1 MISVISSRSWENSL
15 KPRTAHRWPRNER
28 LQFLWRR
35 ADLGAQITCQL
46 ESEPSQHRDS
56 IPPGP
61 HPTSP
66 YKPLLGTKKNP
77 RSALV
82 RFRRGLGIAASIV
95 PRRLS
100 KAARCARFRPS
111 SCNEPDIR
119 AFEPTTLGGP
129 PAATRRFAGQ

>member
-1 MISVISSRSWENSL
+1 MICVISSRSWENSL

-66 YKPLLGTKKNP
+66 YGHL
-77 RSALV
+77 S
-82 RFRRGLGIAASIV
+82 
-95 PRRLS
+95 RL
-100 KAARCARFRPS
+100 R
-111 SCNEPDIR
+111 
-119 AFEPTTLGGP
+119 
-129 PAATRRFAGQ
+129 